1 MNLRILRMKEVSIL
15 YGLLAFDLVVERMR
29 KTWQNVTEDER
40 SRVDRILG
48 DVSCIIQKFVSS
60 RENAT

>member
-1 MNLRILRMKEVSIL
+1 MKEVSIL

-60 RENAT
+60 RENA

>member
-1 MNLRILRMKEVSIL
+1 MKEVSIL